1 MKLRY
6 LLTALLLLITASA
19 QAQFNGCSGGFCSP
33 RAAGAAT
40 PTCVHRG
47 TGADTSSDT
56 TRNYSIDIGTASS
69 DRLII
74 VASAVQNVA
83 SGTVT
88 VAGTP
93 LNMDVQGVNG
103 GSSTLYSGLVTSGSG
118 TQTVSIVIG
127 SGFVQSSVSVWAC
140 TGLNSNTVKQT
151 GSGIGGITS
160 FSINVTAGDFM
171 FSAGRSNSATGDYG
185 NSTQAPTTAYNMA
198 AGVYVAADWITIAST
213 NASFAV
219 RPGTGLNFT
228 HGAAATYR

>member
-1 MKLRY
+1 MRFVFA
-6 LLTALLLLITASA
+6 ALAWLAFSVGALGQVGQTPHVAQLQPAPSASA
-19 QAQFNGCSGGFCSP
+19 S
-33 RAAGAAT
+33 
-40 PTCVHRG
+40 CVHRG
-47 TGADTSSDT
+47 TAADTGAGT
-56 TRNYSIDIGTASS
+56 TRNYSIDIGTASA
-69 DRLII
+69 DRLIV

-88 VAGTP
+88 VAGTT

-118 TQTVSIVIG
+118 SQTVSIVIG

-151 GSGIGGITS
+151 GSGIGGVTS

-171 FSAGRSNSATGDYG
+171 FSAGRSNSATGDFG
-185 NSTQAPTTAYNMA
+185 NSTETPTLAYNMA
-198 AGVYVAADWITIAST
+198 SGVYVAAEWLPIVST
-213 NASFAV
+213 NAAFAV
-219 RPGTGLNFT
+219 RPGTSLNFT